1 MAGLQNSSELRM
13 VEPLS
18 CDLSALS
25 LAQRK
30 RHSELIRYV
39 LSEPLSLKEL
49 AEGYELSF
57 KNEAEVFLKIAE
69 WVVLER
75 VCCPFL
81 SFSLPLD
88 RGDGPIRVLITGPAG
103 TKDVLK
109 AAYGTEYSRPG
120 HLPVRSS

>member
-1 MAGLQNSSELRM
+1 MFRSSTLATGPQNSSELRM

-39 LSEPLSLKEL
+39 LSETLSLKEL
-49 AEGYELSF
+49 VEGYEFSF
-57 KNEAEVFLKIAE
+57 KKDAEVFLKLAE

-81 SFSLPLD
+81 LFSLALD
-88 RGDGPIRVLITGPAG
+88 RGDAPIRLGITGPAG

-109 AAYGTEYSRPG
+109 ASYGTG
-120 HLPVRSS
+120 

>member
-1 MAGLQNSSELRM
+1 MTTGHHNSSELRM
-13 VEPLS
+13 VEPLL

-25 LAQRK
+25 PAQRK
-30 RHSELIRYV
+30 RHSELIHYV

-49 AEGYELSF
+49 AEGYEFSF
-57 KNEAEVFLKIAE
+57 KKEAEVFLKIAE

-81 SFSLPLD
+81 SFSLALD
-88 RGDGPIRVLITGPAG
+88 QGDGPIRLGITGPAG

-109 AAYGTEYSRPG
+109 AAYGDRVQGPG
-120 HLPVRSS
+120 E

>member
-18 CDLSALS
+18 CDLSALR

-49 AEGYELSF
+49 AERYELSF
-57 KNEAEVFLKIAE
+57 KNDADVFLKLAG

-75 VCCPFL
+75 VCCQFL
-81 SFSLPLD
+81 SFSFASD
-88 RGDGPIRVLITGPAG
+88 RGGGPSRAFITGPA
-103 TKDVLK
+103 
-109 AAYGTEYSRPG
+109 
-120 HLPVRSS
+120 

>member
-1 MAGLQNSSELRM
+1 M

-25 LAQRK
+25 PAQRK

-49 AEGYELSF
+49 AEGYEFSF
-57 KNEAEVFLKIAE
+57 KKEAEVFLKIAE

-81 SFSLPLD
+81 SFSLAID
-88 RGDGPIRVLITGPAG
+88 RGNGPIRLGITGPAG

-109 AAYGTEYSRPG
+109 AAYGTEYSRTGSSAP
-120 HLPVRSS
+120 LP

>member
-1 MAGLQNSSELRM
+1 MKTGGQNSSELRM

-25 LAQRK
+25 PAQRK

-49 AEGYELSF
+49 AEGYEFSF
-57 KNEAEVFLKIAE
+57 KKEAEVFLKIAE

-81 SFSLPLD
+81 SFSLAID
-88 RGDGPIRVLITGPAG
+88 RGNGPIRLGITGPAG

-109 AAYGTEYSRPG
+109 AAYGTEYSRTGSSAP
-120 HLPVRSS
+120 LP

>member
-1 MAGLQNSSELRM
+1 M
-13 VEPLS
+13 VERLS

-30 RHSELIRYV
+30 RHNELIRYV

-49 AEGYELSF
+49 AEGYEFSF
-57 KNEAEVFLKIAE
+57 KKEAEVFLKIAE

-75 VCCPFL
+75 VCCPFV
-81 SFSLPLD
+81 SFSLAIA
-88 RGDGPIRVLITGPAG
+88 RGDGPIRMVITGPAG

-109 AAYGTEYSRPG
+109 AAYGTEYSRTRP
-120 HLPVRSS
+120 LPPSK

>member
-1 MAGLQNSSELRM
+1 M

-30 RHSELIRYV
+30 RHGELVRYV
-39 LSEPLSLKEL
+39 LSESLGVKEL
-49 AEGYELSF
+49 AEGYEFSF
-57 KNEAEVFLKIAE
+57 KKEAEVFLKIAE

-81 SFSLPLD
+81 SFSLALD
-88 RGDGPIRVLITGPAG
+88 QGDGPIRLGVTGPAG

-109 AAYGTEYSRPG
+109 AAYGTG
-120 HLPVRSS
+120 